1 MQRTIIGVLLAAAG
15 LLALADPARADY
27 DPITWSTCDG
37 GGTHAATASSGGW
50 SLSGTI
56 GQFDAGSHAAGPAV
70 LGGGFWHGG
79 APVPSSV
86 PEAPGPPG
94 PVFRLHAP
102 APNPV
107 QSACRLAFE
116 LPSPTRTRLYVHD
129 VAGRVVRTL
138 DLGLLSAGPHD
149 AAWSADDDAGRRVA
163 SGVYFLKLDAGV
175 NGAVRKVLVVR

>member
-1 MQRTIIGVLLAAAG
+1 MSTRALLALFGATLLAAVPA
-15 LLALADPARADY
+15 ARASY
-27 DPITWSTCDG
+27 DPITWSTVDG

-56 GQFDAGSHAAGPAV
+56 GQFDAGSHTAGPAV

-79 APVPSSV
+79 APAPSSV

-94 PVFRLHAP
+94 AVFRLHAP

-116 LPSPTRTRLYVHD
+116 LPSPARTQLRVHD

-138 DLGLLSAGPHD
+138 DMGLLPAGPHD
-149 AAWSADDDAGRRVA
+149 VGWSADDDAGRRVA
-163 SGVYFLKLDAGV
+163 SGVYFMKLAAGPH
-175 NGAVRKVLVVR
+175 GAVRKVLVVR